1 VGYFDRDIPIDLN
14 DSREFNELLVGVQV
28 LLDII
33 RQQQEETLVAEKFA
47 REAQRRTSDILENV
61 LDTTIK

>member
-14 DSREFNELLVGVQV
+14 DSREFNE
-28 LLDII
+28 
-33 RQQQEETLVAEKFA
+33 EETLVAEKFA